1 MHNISYSLSSLQKEL
16 IQTITLLLRENPYES
31 GMNQKEVDK
40 RLSEKR
46 ELRKALKNCVYGD
59 KNSKIFIKD
68 FIQALLI
75 KKFKLTEQNL
85 NEILP
90 FSQSNQLTSQDK
102 FEILLYHYEKKY
114 ANQALEYMIEK
125 HKLDHPKYD
134 NNQTV
139 FYEINEMD
147 IEQMYQKD
155 CITNLSFMDKMN
167 IITQRIY
174 QNYKGNGSID
184 QIRDMKIDG
193 ISGGVSGIP
202 DGFDIS
208 HLKDFS
214 HFNKSFESIWIFYHG
229 KSIYL
234 SFLSFHSQKELIRIC
249 KNIYRYDNPGQ
260 LSEVKGYIVNEMMD
274 GSRVAVARP
283 PFCESWV
290 FFIRKFDSVLQKN
303 MTHLITDQGKEFAI
317 ELIKWLIKGCRVT
330 GVTGEQGSGK
340 TTLLMSMIGF
350 INPIYNLRI
359 QELSFELNLRKI
371 YPTRNIVTFR
381 ETPSISG
388 QEGLDFQ
395 KKSDGSIN
403 ILGEVASAPVAAWLV
418 QMAQVAS
425 LFTLFTH
432 HAKTTN
438 NLIMALRN
446 ALLQEGGFHNE
457 RIATEQ
463 VVHAINFDIHM
474 RKTPE
479 GHRYIERITE
489 IIPYNS
495 LESRKEGLT
504 NDLYQTREILF
515 YENGSYKKGEPIS
528 PQTQQEI
535 KALITEKERTDFI
548 KLMEA
553 W

>member
-1 MHNISYSLSSLQKEL
+1 MNYTLSSLQQEL

-31 GMNQKEVDK
+31 GMNQAEVDK

-59 KNSKIFIKD
+59 RNAKIFIKD

-75 KKFKLTEQNL
+75 KKFKLTDQNL
-85 NEILP
+85 NEIIS
-90 FSQSNQLTSQDK
+90 FSQADHLTSQDK
-102 FEILLYHYEKKY
+102 FEILLYCFEKEY
-114 ANQALEYMIEK
+114 GNQALEHMIEK
-125 HKLDHPKYD
+125 YSLDHPKYD
-134 NNQTV
+134 KNQAI
-139 FYEINEMD
+139 FYEISDSD
-147 IEQMYQKD
+147 IDQVYEKE
-155 CITNLSFMDKMN
+155 CIRSLNFMDKMN
-167 IITQRIY
+167 LITQRIY

-208 HLKDFS
+208 HLKDFT
-214 HFNKSFESIWIFYHG
+214 NLKKSYESIWIFYHG
-229 KSIYL
+229 KSISL
-234 SFLSFHSQKELIRIC
+234 SFLSFHNQKELIRIC

-274 GSRVAVARP
+274 GSRVSVARP

-290 FFIRKFDSVLQKN
+290 FFIRKFDSVLQEN
-303 MTHLITDQGKEFAI
+303 IEHLITDHKKELPI
-317 ELIKWLIKGCRVT
+317 QLIKWLIKGCRVT

-395 KKSDGSIN
+395 KKSDGAIN
-403 ILGEVASAPVAAWLV
+403 ILGEVASAPVSAWLV

-446 ALLQEGGFHNE
+446 ALLQEGGFRNE
-457 RIATEQ
+457 KIATEQ
-463 VVHAINFDIHM
+463 VINAINFDIHM
-474 RKTPE
+474 KKTPN

-489 IIPYNS
+489 IIPTTFVQS
-495 LESRKEGLT
+495 DKESLT
-504 NDLYQTREILF
+504 NDLYQLREVLF
-515 YENGSYKKGEPIS
+515 YENGSYKKGKPLSLQSQKEIAAFL
-528 PQTQQEI
+528 TVQERSEF
-535 KALITEKERTDFI
+535 LD
-548 KLMEA
+548 LMEA

>member
-1 MHNISYSLSSLQKEL
+1 MNYTLSSLQQEL

-31 GMNQKEVDK
+31 GMNQAEVDK

-59 KNSKIFIKD
+59 RNAKIFIKD

-75 KKFKLTEQNL
+75 KKFKLTDQNL
-85 NEILP
+85 NEIIS
-90 FSQSNQLTSQDK
+90 FSQADHLTSQDK
-102 FEILLYHYEKKY
+102 FEILLYCFEKEY
-114 ANQALEYMIEK
+114 GNQALEHMIEK
-125 HKLDHPKYD
+125 YSLDHPKYD
-134 NNQTV
+134 KNQAI
-139 FYEINEMD
+139 FYEISDSD
-147 IEQMYQKD
+147 IDQVYEKE
-155 CITNLSFMDKMN
+155 CIRSLNFMDKMN
-167 IITQRIY
+167 LITQRIY

-208 HLKDFS
+208 HLKDFT
-214 HFNKSFESIWIFYHG
+214 NLKKSYESIWIFYHG
-229 KSIYL
+229 KSISL
-234 SFLSFHSQKELIRIC
+234 SFLSFHNQKELIRIC

-274 GSRVAVARP
+274 GSRVSVARP

-290 FFIRKFDSVLQKN
+290 FFIRKFDSVLQEN
-303 MTHLITDQGKEFAI
+303 IEHLITDHKKELPI
-317 ELIKWLIKGCRVT
+317 QLIKWLIKGCRVT

-395 KKSDGSIN
+395 KKSDGAIN
-403 ILGEVASAPVAAWLV
+403 ILGEVASAPVSAWLV

-457 RIATEQ
+457 KIATEQ
-463 VVHAINFDIHM
+463 VINAINFDIHM
-474 RKTPE
+474 KKTPN

-489 IIPYNS
+489 IIPTTFVQS
-495 LESRKEGLT
+495 DKESLT
-504 NDLYQTREILF
+504 NDLYQLREVLF
-515 YENGSYKKGEPIS
+515 YENGSYKKGKPLSLQSQKEIAAFL
-528 PQTQQEI
+528 TVQERSEF
-535 KALITEKERTDFI
+535 LD
-548 KLMEA
+548 LMEA